1 MSLTTTLKA
10 PGEGTQS
17 PEKLNLSWISGIDGN
32 EGTLRKTKVEP
43 LWKKHDAKA
52 QKAGQRGTIYWV
64 GKAIIGEDGQHDGNR
79 AAGAS
84 YHGEW
89 TDNRKNGYGVQVFPN
104 GEKYEGQWGNG
115 YRNGEGTL
123 WVPVGKAKKLRK
135 LYVGGWKED
144 RRHGKGTCF
153 FKGGEYFQGTWD
165 RGMMHGQGTLRYAN
179 GDLYIGQWHEGQRS
193 GQGTLNK
200 ANGDCYEGFWLNDKR
215 EGSGSYFYSAS
226 GKVFV
231 GEWADN
237 LPKAGVYTQAFPNPE
252 QATPVPT
259 TTSLPPVRLA
269 LPAEVL
275 EGALMAVRNARKSYR
290 ACNTPLDRLFAEDEL
305 DALRGA
311 FESLRKAD
319 GSVAAAHLQG
329 LCGQLGTEVTT
340 PRLNRLLVEAGLPA
354 AEEKEEA
361 SVTFEEFLRVVA
373 LLLDEEAAANPEI
386 SQVDG
391 SGLLQGDDFDAASY
405 GEEGDPFQ

>member
-1 MSLTTTLKA
+1 MGFDDLVDTRIT
-10 PGEGTQS
+10 
-17 PEKLNLSWISGIDGN
+17 
-32 EGTLRKTKVEP
+32 RKPKVEP
-43 LWKKHDAKA
+43 LWKKHDTMA

-64 GKAIIGEDGQHDGNR
+64 GKAIIGEDGSFTGER
-79 AAGAS
+79 CKGAS

-89 TDNRKNGYGVQVFPN
+89 VDNKKNGYGVQVFPN

-115 YRNGEGTL
+115 LRNGEGTL

-135 LYVGGWKED
+135 LYVGGWKDD

-165 RGMMHGQGTLRYAN
+165 HGMMHGQGTLRYAN

-237 LPKAGVYTQAFPNPE
+237 LPKAGIYTQAYPNPE
-252 QATPVPT
+252 QATAVPT
-259 TTSLPPVRLA
+259 TTTIPSVKLAFPVD
-269 LPAEVL
+269 VL
-275 EGALMAVRNARKSYR
+275 EDALSAVRNARKVHR
-290 ACNTPLDRLFAEDEL
+290 ARMTPIDRLFAEDEI
-305 DALRGA
+305 DALRSA
-311 FESLRKAD
+311 FEGLRKAD
-319 GSVAAAHLQG
+319 GTLAASQLQE
-329 LCGQLGTEVTT
+329 LCAQLG
-340 PRLNRLLVEAGLPA
+340 R
-354 AEEKEEA
+354 
-361 SVTFEEFLRVVA
+361 
-373 LLLDEEAAANPEI
+373 
-386 SQVDG
+386 
-391 SGLLQGDDFDAASY
+391 
-405 GEEGDPFQ
+405 